1 MNLTGK
7 ITSSRMFT
15 GHMVLWCSENI
26 MVRYFSLKNVLFFE
40 YDDHILILNISFY
53 SLHLAQGSVGIT
65 RPSHDCTAKTWGW
78 GYKMNFWMIQNKT
91 EIFLKHLVN
100 PQQFDLLEKDE
111 EAFKD
116 AIENRCKKWGIVGW
130 QNIT

>member
-100 PQQFDLLEKDE
+100 PQQFVGEGRRSFQGCHWKSMQKVKDRRM
-111 EAFKD
+111 AKYYL
-116 AIENRCKKWGIVGW
+116 G
-130 QNIT
+130 